1 MKKLKLSEYFKGVV
15 IKRLSDVEINAAV
28 SNQHELNGVT
38 PFRELFGD
46 DKVEGIRTEYIYFDD
61 IEESTLRAD
70 GSMTWY
76 DARENHPTRTEYRL
90 YYTANDIIRKAE
102 TGDLLL
108 LGLKPNGRALLVIA
122 RKASTAENQLASLF
136 DLDQTQLDA
145 VGLSRDIEADDL
157 QLDYVSRVILE
168 DLGIEIDESDESFL
182 DLLLK
187 TFPDGFPGTET
198 FSAFARNTL
207 TDITALDDADTAV
220 LAWMDREEVLFRT
233 LERYLVQERMKQG
246 FGLDVDAFL
255 SFAMSLRQR
264 RSARAGRALENH
276 LRAVFDSFGLRY
288 SFNEIAEHRSKPDFI
303 FPGIK
308 EYRDQT
314 FSADLLVMLG
324 AKRTC
329 KDRWRQVLA
338 EAERIETKHLFTLE
352 SGISVAQ
359 TDEMRSSLLQLVIP
373 QGVHRTYN
381 PAQQKWLM
389 NLAGFLDFVKVK
401 QASV

>member
-15 IKRLSDVEINAAV
+15 IKRLSDVEVNAAV

-46 DKVEGIRTEYIYFDD
+46 DKVDGIRTEYLYFDD
-61 IEESTLRAD
+61 VEENTLRAD

-108 LGLKPNGRALLVIA
+108 LGLKPDGKALLVIA

-182 DLLLK
+182 DLLLE

-198 FSAFARNTL
+198 FSAFARDTL

-233 LERYLVQERMKQG
+233 LERYQVEDRLKQG
-246 FGLDVDAFL
+246 FGVDVDAFL
-255 SFAMSLRQR
+255 SYATSLRQR

-276 LRAVFDSFGLRY
+276 LKAVFDAFEVRY
-288 SFNEIAEHRSKPDFI
+288 SFNEITEHRSKPDFI
-303 FPGIK
+303 FPGIT
-308 EYRDQT
+308 EYRDDT
-314 FSADLLVMLG
+314 FSAELLVMLG

-338 EAERIETKHLFTLE
+338 EAERIDTKHLFTLE

-359 TDEMRSSLLQLVIP
+359 TDEMRSSNLQLVLP

-381 PAQQKWLM
+381 PDQQDWLM
-389 NLAGFLDFVKVK
+389 NLEGFLDFVKVK

>member
-1 MKKLKLSEYFKGVV
+1 MKKLKLSDYFKGVV
-15 IKRLSDVEINAAV
+15 LKRLSDVEINAAV

-46 DKVEGIRTEYIYFDD
+46 DKVEGISTEYIYFDD

-70 GSMTWY
+70 GSLTWY
-76 DARENHPTRTEYRL
+76 DARENHPTRSEYRL

-102 TGDLLL
+102 PGDLLL
-108 LGLKPNGRALLVIA
+108 LGLKPDGKALLVIA

-136 DLDQTQLDA
+136 DLAQDQLDA
-145 VGLSRDIEADDL
+145 VGLSRDIEADDV

-182 DLLLK
+182 DLLLEA
-187 TFPDGFPGTET
+187 FPDGFPGTET
-198 FSAFARNTL
+198 FSAFARDTL

-246 FGLDVDAFL
+246 FGVDVDAFL

-276 LRAVFDSFGLRY
+276 LKAVFDAFEVRY

-308 EYRDQT
+308 EYRDDT
-314 FSADLLVMLG
+314 FSAEFLVMLG

-338 EAERIETKHLFTLE
+338 EAERIATKHLFTLE

-359 TDEMRSSLLQLVIP
+359 TDEMRSSMLQLVIP

-381 PAQQKWLM
+381 PEQQNWLM
-389 NLAGFLDFVKVK
+389 NLEGFLDFVKVK